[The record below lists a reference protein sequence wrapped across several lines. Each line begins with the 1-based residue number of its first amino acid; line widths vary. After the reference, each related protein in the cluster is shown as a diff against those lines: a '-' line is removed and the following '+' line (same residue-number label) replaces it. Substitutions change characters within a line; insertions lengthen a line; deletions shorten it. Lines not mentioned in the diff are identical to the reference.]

1 MQLMMV
7 KPALRKAML
16 ALMVTSLLGCSSVD
30 NVNYADRASQAEA
43 DTSQRLIDQLL
54 LASKTQDVPTQ
65 SIARLTD
72 LVNVPE
78 LQSFISAA
86 LQNNPSLQQ
95 SVVALKMAYA
105 QHGITSA
112 SRLPSVD
119 ASFSGTSTE
128 DSDDS
133 YTTDIT
139 VSWEL
144 DLWQKIAD
152 SSNAVLKD
160 IASTQA
166 SLQSA
171 QDLVAANV
179 MRSWL
184 DISLKQQLVAIE
196 TQRLTVLD
204 NNKALILARYRVGL
218 GSLED
223 LDNANTSVASTQA
236 TLADY
241 QQQLAQS
248 KRDLTLLTGQWTGN
262 DLAVNITAEFPAVLN
277 PINSLGQQ
285 NLSQRPDI
293 KTAFYNIEAE
303 VLRTDA
309 AYKAMLPSISLSASL
324 TDMAQ
329 SPTDALLTGPLWSVL
344 GQLSAPLFQGG
355 KLSSQAELAQLTT
368 EQRYWVYQETLLN
381 AVNEVENTVGQEYS
395 LAKQQ
400 QHLIEAQLSAERSF
414 VSYEQKYRQGL
425 VDIFDL
431 LTVQQQTFDV
441 EAQLANTIYNRLINR
456 IDLGLALGLGVLHEV

>member
-1 MQLMMV
+1 MMV
-7 KPALRKAML
+7 KPAVRKAIL
-16 ALMVTSLLGCSSVD
+16 ALMVSSLLGCSAFD
-30 NVNYADRASQAEA
+30 NTHYAEQARQTEA
-43 DTSQRLIDQLL
+43 KTSQQLLEQL
-54 LASKTQDVPTQ
+54 LASSASGSQDILAQPV
-65 SIARLTD
+65 ARLTD
-72 LVNVPE
+72 LINVPE
-78 LQSFISAA
+78 LQTFIKAA

-95 SVVALKMAYA
+95 SVVALNMAYA

-119 ASFSGTSTE
+119 ASFSGSSTE

-152 SSNAVLKD
+152 SSNAALKD
-160 IASTQA
+160 IASSQA

-184 DISLKQQLVAIE
+184 DISLQQQLVTIE
-196 TQRLTVLD
+196 TQRLAVLE
-204 NNKALILARYRVGL
+204 NNQALIMARYRVGL

-223 LDNANTSVASTQA
+223 LDNANTSAASTRA
-236 TLADY
+236 TLVSY
-241 QQQLAQS
+241 QEQLAQS
-248 KRDLTLLTGQWTGN
+248 KRDLTLFTGQWTGKN
-262 DLAVNITAEFPAVLN
+262 LVADVSAQFPTVIN
-277 PINSLGQQ
+277 PISSLGQQ
-285 NLSQRPDI
+285 NLGRRPDV
-293 KTAFYNIEAE
+293 KAAFYNIEAE
-303 VLRTDA
+303 SLRTDA

-324 TDMAQ
+324 TDMAE
-329 SPTDALLTGPLWSVL
+329 SPSDALLTGPLWSVL

-355 KLSSQAELAQLTT
+355 KLKSQAELARLTT
-368 EQRYWVYQETLLN
+368 EQHYWVYQDTLLN

-400 QHLIEAQLSAERSF
+400 QYLTEAQMSAQRSF
-414 VSYEQKYRQGL
+414 VSYEEKYRQGL

-431 LTVQQQTFDV
+431 LTVQQQTYDI
-441 EAQLANTIYNRLINR
+441 EAQLATTIYNRLVNR
-456 IDLGLALGLGVLHEV
+456 IDLGLALGLGVSA

>member
-43 DTSQRLIDQLL
+43 DTSQRLIEQLL
-54 LASKTQDVPTQ
+54 LTSKTPDVPTQ

-95 SVVALKMAYA
+95 SIVALKMAYA

-152 SSNAVLKD
+152 SSNAALKD

-277 PINSLGQQ
+277 SINSLGQQ

-303 VLRTDA
+303 ALRTDA

-456 IDLGLALGLGVLHEV
+456 IDLGLALGLGVLHEA

>member
-43 DTSQRLIDQLL
+43 DTSQRLIEQLL
-54 LASKTQDVPTQ
+54 LASKTPDVPTQ

-152 SSNAVLKD
+152 SSNAALKD

-248 KRDLTLLTGQWTGN
+248 KRDLTLFTGQWTGN
-262 DLAVNITAEFPAVLN
+262 DLAVTITAEFPAVLN

-293 KTAFYNIEAE
+293 KAAFYNIEAE
-303 VLRTDA
+303 ALRTDA

-395 LAKQQ
+395 LVKQQ

-456 IDLGLALGLGVLHEV
+456 IDLGLALGLGVLHEA

>member
-43 DTSQRLIDQLL
+43 NTSQRLIEQLL

-152 SSNAVLKD
+152 SSNAALKD

-262 DLAVNITAEFPAVLN
+262 DLAVTITAEFPAVLN
-277 PINSLGQQ
+277 PISSLGQQ

-303 VLRTDA
+303 ALRTDA

-456 IDLGLALGLGVLHEV
+456 IDLGLALGLGVLHEA

>member
-1 MQLMMV
+1 MMV
-7 KPALRKAML
+7 KPALRYAML
-16 ALMVTSLLGCSSVD
+16 ALMVSALLGCSSVD
-30 NVNYADRASQAEA
+30 YNNYSEQASQTEA
-43 DTSQRLIDQLL
+43 DISQGLLAQLL
-54 LASKTQDVPTQ
+54 AESATRTPQTSVAT
-65 SIARLTD
+65 LTD

-78 LQSFISAA
+78 LQQFITRA
-86 LQNNPSLQQ
+86 LANNPSLQQ
-95 SVVALKMAYA
+95 SVVALNMAYA

-119 ASFSGTSTE
+119 AGFSGSATE

-152 SSNAVLKD
+152 SSNAALKD
-160 IASTQA
+160 IASSQA

-171 QDLVAANV
+171 KDLVAANV

-196 TQRLTVLD
+196 TQRLAVLD
-204 NNKALILARYRVGL
+204 NNQALIMARYRVGL

-223 LDNANTSVASTQA
+223 LDNASTSAASTRA
-236 TLADY
+236 TLASY
-241 QQQLAQS
+241 QEQLAQS
-248 KRDLTLLTGQWTGN
+248 QRELTLLTGQWTGK
-262 DLAVNITAEFPAVLN
+262 DLAAEVAAQFPTVLN
-277 PINSLGQQ
+277 PISSLGQQ
-285 NLSQRPDI
+285 TLGRRPDI
-293 KTAFYNIEAE
+293 QAAFYNIEAE
-303 VLRTDA
+303 SLRTDA
-309 AYKAMLPSISLSASL
+309 AYKAMLPSISLAASL
-324 TDMAQ
+324 TDIAQ
-329 SPTDALLTGPLWSVL
+329 SPSDALLTGPLWSVL
-344 GQLSAPLFQGG
+344 GQLSAPIFQGG
-355 KLSSQAELAQLTT
+355 QLTSQAELARLTT

-400 QHLIEAQLSAERSF
+400 QHLTDAQQSAERSV

-431 LTVQQQTFDV
+431 LTVQQQTYDI
-441 EAQLANTIYNRLINR
+441 EAQLATTIYNRLINR
-456 IDLGLALGLGVLHEV
+456 IDLGLALGLGVSA

>member
-1 MQLMMV
+1 MMV

-43 DTSQRLIDQLL
+43 DISQRLIEQLL
-54 LASKTQDVPTQ
+54 LASKTPDVPTQ

-152 SSNAVLKD
+152 SSNAALKD

-293 KTAFYNIEAE
+293 KIAFYNIEAE
-303 VLRTDA
+303 ALRTDA

-355 KLSSQAELAQLTT
+355 KLSSQAELAKLTT
-368 EQRYWVYQETLLN
+368 EQHYWVYQETLLN

-395 LAKQQ
+395 LVKQQ

-456 IDLGLALGLGVLHEV
+456 IDLGLALGLGVLHEA